1 MRAHSG
7 VYKTCE
13 HTQESVKLMGSPL
26 QEGRRLHGQS
36 IMGETGMSSEPSKM
50 PALQTS
56 SISYNANR

>member
-26 QEGRRLHGQS
+26 QEGQRLGRDL
-36 IMGETGMSSEPSKM
+36 GETGMSSEPSKM
-50 PALQTS
+50 PALQKS